1 MNRSMFEI
9 VLLND
14 SRAGGFVDAKEAKA
28 DDCSYIIEGADM
40 CGIDY
45 CSPTNCSDLCSVD
58 ITG

>member
-1 MNRSMFEI
+1 MFEI

-14 SRAGGFVDAKEAKA
+14 SQAGGFVDAKEAKA